1 MILQK
6 QKNLITKEVKQLT
19 AHNLATEVE
28 ITRIENKKRLFIT
41 DLTAR
46 EVELTILINNSKT
59 VLLKCSPGN
68 YKYLAIGFL
77 FANGIITKKEDIISI
92 KTDKNIVNIE
102 LNKKLIPVENLI
114 NPNLSISALKS
125 KIDKKL
131 NKANKRQERI
141 VKSDIIFTLLARM
154 QEKAYFFNK
163 TGGVHN
169 CGLADREGCL
179 LLYCEDVSRYNTI
192 DRIFGEAL
200 LKNISMKDKIL
211 LTSCR
216 ITSGIMEKIIN
227 GGITTIASR
236 SAVTDSAA
244 KLANRKNITL
254 IGFARDNRMN
264 IYSCSDNVVD

>member
-1 MILQK
+1 MKK
-6 QKNLITKEVKQLT
+6 QIIINSTLDEVRIAITEDEQL
-19 AHNLATEVE
+19 AE
-28 ITRIENKKRLFIT
+28 LFIDMPDKHRSIGNIYLGRVNNIVQSLNAAFINIGLKQDAFLHFSDIDESLENVIT
-41 DLTAR
+41 EEDEDIFDLSS
-46 EVELTILINNSKT
+46 NDSKPE
-59 VLLKCSPGN
+59 LLK
-68 YKYLAIGFL
+68 
-77 FANGIITKKEDIISI
+77 
-92 KTDKNIVNIE
+92 V
-102 LNKKLIPVENLI
+102 
-114 NPNLSISALKS
+114 
-125 KIDKKL
+125 DKKL

-141 VKSDIIFTLLARM
+141 IKSDIIFTLLARM